1 MFYIYFLLGIL
12 CIVGLM
18 LLGFVG
24 LILMDERK
32 FKREREDI
40 VKVQAIMKKY
50 EHFVSLKKKKDEGS
64 SVNWRG

>member
-1 MFYIYFLLGIL
+1 
-12 CIVGLM
+12 M